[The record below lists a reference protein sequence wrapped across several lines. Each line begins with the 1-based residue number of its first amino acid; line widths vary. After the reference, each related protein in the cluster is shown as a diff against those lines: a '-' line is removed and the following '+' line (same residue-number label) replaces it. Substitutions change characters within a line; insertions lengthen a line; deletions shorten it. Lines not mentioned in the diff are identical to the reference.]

1 MRITK
6 LEITN
11 FQGLRH
17 AALDVS
23 APVLLVA
30 GHNGAGKS
38 SLLDAISHA
47 FTGKPG
53 RVAQKQH
60 IGQLI
65 TEGAKKGEARVE
77 WLDDAGEVQACGVA
91 LPSGKGSP
99 LADSPFLPFVLDASR
114 FAALDA
120 KDRRRVLFDL
130 TGASASP
137 AEVGKRLK
145 AKGIDLALFEK
156 VKPLLRSGFSAMVG
170 QAKDYASEARGAWKA
185 VTGENYG
192 SEKANGWEPEAP
204 PVIVSEEELESARAE
219 LRATAQD
226 LDEAQ
231 QTLGSSKRAH
241 ADAQARASRITA
253 LRETAA
259 LADRRR
265 NKLATDEA
273 NQDEWSEKVMAAE
286 AAASGEPAHQPLTCP
301 HCQGAVDLQAGQLV
315 AHQPPAKVADPE
327 AAKRLEE
334 YRGYLASA
342 QRAVAN
348 SRRDLKE
355 SEDAAALAAA
365 HLVKFRF
372 DATGAPVDQPM
383 PTITSGG
390 ECKRPAGAAHALG
403 LASAVLVGVGG
414 RAGQTEP
421 RSVAEPMY
429 TITAKADCGVATAF
443 MVQANGGY
451 NTTHSRPADAPI
463 STITNKGSQQQ
474 LATAHLVTLRKGSH
488 GAPVDGPLGTQTGTD
503 HHGLVAAH
511 LLHLRG
517 NCDARAADEPLHTV
531 SAGGTH
537 HGLVTAEMV
546 ASSLTPEQLD
556 GALWVSAF
564 LMRYHSTGGQWAKLD
579 DPLTT
584 ITTKDRL
591 ALVTVWISGSPYVIV
606 DIRLRMLK
614 PRELYR
620 AQGFPDSYIIE
631 RGHNG
636 QRFTL
641 SQQVHMCGNSVSPN
655 TMAAYARAN
664 DPWKRRLR
672 PTPQQ
677 AVAA

>member
-77 WLDDAGEVQACGVA
+77 WLDEAGEVQACGVA

-114 FAALDA
+114 FAALEA

-137 AEVGKRLK
+137 AEVGKRLE
-145 AKGIDLALFEK
+145 AKGLDLALFEK
-156 VKPLLRSGFSAMVG
+156 VKPLLRSGFPAAVE
-170 QAKDYASEARGAWKA
+170 QAKSYASEARGAWKA
-185 VTGENYG
+185 ITGENYG
-192 SEKANGWEPEAP
+192 SDKANGWEPEAP
-204 PVIVSEEELESARAE
+204 PAIVSEEELESARAE
-219 LRATAQD
+219 LQATAQD

-301 HCQGAVDLQAGQLV
+301 HCQGAVDLQAGALV
-315 AHQPPAKVADPE
+315 VHQPPEKIADAE
-327 AAKRLEE
+327 AAKRLPE
-334 YRGYLASA
+334 YCQYLASA

-348 SRRDLKE
+348 SQRDLDE
-355 SEDAAALAAA
+355 CLAAA
-365 HLVKFRF
+365 EQIKALEAESAEAPSAEAIANGEQAINELRQARDASRAKLVALQEAVEAGAQREASIAKAQAAHQDVVAWTGMADALSPTGIPAEILADAIGPVNELLQRLSGTAGWSPVQISADIDVTFGGRLYGLLSESERWRC
-372 DATGAPVDQPM
+372 DATLALAIA
-383 PTITSGG
+383 TISG
-390 ECKRPAGAAHALG
+390 L
-403 LASAVLVGVGG
+403 
-414 RAGQTEP
+414 
-421 RSVAEPMY
+421 
-429 TITAKADCGVATAF
+429 
-443 MVQANGGY
+443 
-451 NTTHSRPADAPI
+451 
-463 STITNKGSQQQ
+463 
-474 LATAHLVTLRKGSH
+474 
-488 GAPVDGPLGTQTGTD
+488 
-503 HHGLVAAH
+503 
-511 LLHLRG
+511 
-517 NCDARAADEPLHTV
+517 
-531 SAGGTH
+531 
-537 HGLVTAEMV
+537 
-546 ASSLTPEQLD
+546 
-556 GALWVSAF
+556 
-564 LMRYHSTGGQWAKLD
+564 
-579 DPLTT
+579 
-584 ITTKDRL
+584 RL
-591 ALVTVWISGSPYVIV
+591 ALLDRFDVLDIPARTQQAMKLFQSLAAGGEIDTLIVAGTLKEPMAKTPNWLQAVWIDAGQLV
-606 DIRLRMLK
+606 D
-614 PRELYR
+614 
-620 AQGFPDSYIIE
+620 
-631 RGHNG
+631 
-636 QRFTL
+636 
-641 SQQVHMCGNSVSPN
+641 QQ
-655 TMAAYARAN
+655 
-664 DPWKRRLR
+664 
-672 PTPQQ
+672 QQ
-677 AVAA
+677 AAA

>member
-77 WLDDAGEVQACGVA
+77 WLDESGEVQACGVA

-114 FAALDA
+114 FVALDA

-130 TGASASP
+130 TGASTSP
-137 AEVGKRLK
+137 AEVSKRLK
-145 AKGIDLALFEK
+145 TKGIDLALFEK
-156 VKPLLRSGFSAMVG
+156 VKPLLRSGFPAAVE
-170 QAKDYASEARGAWKA
+170 QAKSYASEARGAWKA

-192 SEKANGWEPEAP
+192 SDKANGGEPEAP
-204 PVIVSEEELESARAE
+204 PAIVSEEELESARAE
-219 LRATAQD
+219 LQATAQD

-241 ADAQARASRITA
+241 ADAQARASRIAA

-315 AHQPPAKVADPE
+315 PHQPPAKVADPE

-342 QRAVAN
+342 HRAVAN
-348 SRRDLKE
+348 SQRDLKE
-355 SEDAAALAAA
+355 SEDAAAQAAA
-365 HLVKFRF
+365 L
-372 DATGAPVDQPM
+372 
-383 PTITSGG
+383 
-390 ECKRPAGAAHALG
+390 E
-403 LASAVLVGVGG
+403 
-414 RAGQTEP
+414 
-421 RSVAEPMY
+421 AE
-429 TITAKADCGVATAF
+429 TAKAPSAEAI
-443 MVQANGGY
+443 ANGEQAINELRQARDRQQAKVQSLQEAFNAAAQRQDVIKQAAGF
-451 NTTHSRPADAPI
+451 HSEVCAWSALADALSPTGIPAEILADAIGPVNDTLKRLAGIAGWSPVEI
-463 STITNKGSQQQ
+463 SADIDVTFGGRLYGLLSESERWRCDTTIA
-474 LATAHLVTLRKGSH
+474 LAIATISGLRLVLLDRLDVLDLPSRNQAIALMRAMTSDREIDSVIVAGTLK
-488 GAPVDGPLGTQTGTD
+488 
-503 HHGLVAAH
+503 
-511 LLHLRG
+511 
-517 NCDARAADEPLHTV
+517 EPM
-531 SAGGTH
+531 AK
-537 HGLVTAEMV
+537 
-546 ASSLTPEQLD
+546 TPEWLQ
-556 GALWVSAF
+556 A
-564 LMRYHSTGGQWAKLD
+564 
-579 DPLTT
+579 
-584 ITTKDRL
+584 
-591 ALVTVWISGSPYVIV
+591 VWIDG
-606 DIRLRMLK
+606 
-614 PRELYR
+614 
-620 AQGFPDSYIIE
+620 
-631 RGHNG
+631 GHIAG
-636 QRFTL
+636 QDH
-641 SQQVHMCGNSVSPN
+641 QK
-655 TMAAYARAN
+655 AA
-664 DPWKRRLR
+664 
-672 PTPQQ
+672 
-677 AVAA
+677 

>member
-38 SLLDAISHA
+38 SLLDGVAMA
-47 FTGKPG
+47 FSGQPR
-53 RVAQKQH
+53 RVSLKKEMDK
-60 IGQLI
+60 LI

-77 WLDDAGEVQACGVA
+77 WLDESGEVQACGVA

-114 FAALDA
+114 FAALDT

-130 TGASASP
+130 TGASP
-137 AEVGKRLK
+137 AEVGKRVE
-145 AKGIDLALFEK
+145 AKGLDLALFEK
-156 VKPLLRSGFSAMVG
+156 VKPLLRSGFPAAVE
-170 QAKDYASEARGAWKA
+170 QAKSYASEARGAWKA
-185 VTGENYG
+185 ITGENYG
-192 SEKANGWEPEAP
+192 SDKANGWEPEAP

-315 AHQPPAKVADPE
+315 PHQPPAKVADPE

-334 YRGYLASA
+334 YRAYLASA

-348 SRRDLKE
+348 SQRDLKE
-355 SEDAAALAAA
+355 SEDAAAQAAA
-365 HLVKFRF
+365 LEAETAQAPSAEAIANGEQAINELRQARDRQQAKVQSLQEAFNAAAQRQDVIKQAAGFHAEVCAWSALA
-372 DATGAPVDQPM
+372 DALSPTGIPAEILADAIGPVND
-383 PTITSGG
+383 TL
-390 ECKRPAGAAHALG
+390 KRLAGIAG
-403 LASAVLVGVGG
+403 WSPVEISADIDVTFGG
-414 RAGQTEP
+414 RL
-421 RSVAEPMY
+421 Y
-429 TITAKADCGVATAF
+429 
-443 MVQANGGY
+443 
-451 NTTHSRPADAPI
+451 
-463 STITNKGSQQQ
+463 
-474 LATAHLVTLRKGSH
+474 
-488 GAPVDGPLGTQTGTD
+488 
-503 HHGLVAAH
+503 GL
-511 LLHLRG
+511 LSESERWR
-517 NCDARAADEPLHTV
+517 CD
-531 SAGGTH
+531 
-537 HGLVTAEMV
+537 
-546 ASSLTPEQLD
+546 
-556 GALWVSAF
+556 
-564 LMRYHSTGGQWAKLD
+564 
-579 DPLTT
+579 TT
-584 ITTKDRL
+584 IALAIATISGLRL
-591 ALVTVWISGSPYVIV
+591 ALLDRFDVLDIPARTQQAMKLFQSLAAGGEIDTLIVAGTLKEPMAKTPEWLQAVWIESGHI
-606 DIRLRMLK
+606 
-614 PRELYR
+614 
-620 AQGFPDSYIIE
+620 A
-631 RGHNG
+631 GHEH
-636 QRFTL
+636 Q
-641 SQQVHMCGNSVSPN
+641 
-655 TMAAYARAN
+655 AAA
-664 DPWKRRLR
+664 
-672 PTPQQ
+672 
-677 AVAA
+677 

>member
-6 LEITN
+6 LEIAN

-77 WLDDAGEVQACGVA
+77 WLDESGEVQACSVA

-99 LADSPFLPFVLDASR
+99 LADSPFLPFVLDARR

-137 AEVGKRLK
+137 AEVAKRLE

-156 VKPLLRSGFSAMVG
+156 VKPLLRSGFSAMVS

-192 SEKANGWEPEAP
+192 SDKANGWEPEAP
-204 PVIVSEEELESARAE
+204 PAIVSKEELESARAE
-219 LRATAQD
+219 LQATAQD

-265 NKLATDEA
+265 NKLATDEKT
-273 NQDEWSEKVMAAE
+273 QDEWSEKVMAAE

-348 SRRDLKE
+348 SQRDLRE
-355 SEDAAALAAA
+355 SEDAAAQAAALEGETAQAPSAEAIANGEQAINELRQARDRQQAKVQSLQEAFNAAAQRQDVIKQAAGFHAEACAWSALADALSPTGIPAEILADAIGPVNELLQRLSGTAGWSPVQISADIDVTFGGRLYGLLSESERWRCDATLALTIATISGLRLGLLDRFDVLDIPARTQQAMKLFQSLAAGGEIDTLIVA
-365 HLVKFRF
+365 GTLKEPMAKTPAWLQAVWI
-372 DATGAPVDQPM
+372 DSGQLVDQ
-383 PTITSGG
+383 
-390 ECKRPAGAAHALG
+390 
-403 LASAVLVGVGG
+403 
-414 RAGQTEP
+414 
-421 RSVAEPMY
+421 
-429 TITAKADCGVATAF
+429 
-443 MVQANGGY
+443 
-451 NTTHSRPADAPI
+451 
-463 STITNKGSQQQ
+463 QQQ
-474 LATAHLVTLRKGSH
+474 
-488 GAPVDGPLGTQTGTD
+488 
-503 HHGLVAAH
+503 AA
-511 LLHLRG
+511 
-517 NCDARAADEPLHTV
+517 A
-531 SAGGTH
+531 
-537 HGLVTAEMV
+537 
-546 ASSLTPEQLD
+546 
-556 GALWVSAF
+556 
-564 LMRYHSTGGQWAKLD
+564 
-579 DPLTT
+579 
-584 ITTKDRL
+584 
-591 ALVTVWISGSPYVIV
+591 
-606 DIRLRMLK
+606 
-614 PRELYR
+614 
-620 AQGFPDSYIIE
+620 
-631 RGHNG
+631 
-636 QRFTL
+636 
-641 SQQVHMCGNSVSPN
+641 
-655 TMAAYARAN
+655 
-664 DPWKRRLR
+664 
-672 PTPQQ
+672 
-677 AVAA
+677 

>member
-30 GHNGAGKS
+30 GRNGSGKS

-204 PVIVSEEELESARAE
+204 PVIVSEEELESACAE
-219 LRATAQD
+219 LQATAQD

-241 ADAQARASRITA
+241 ADAQSRASRITA

-265 NKLATDEA
+265 NKLATDEKA
-273 NQDEWSEKVMAAE
+273 QDEWSEKVMAAE
-286 AAASGEPAHQPLTCP
+286 AAASGEPALQPLTCP
-301 HCQGAVDLQAGQLV
+301 HCQGTVDLQAGQLVAHQPEAAASGEPALQPLTCPHCQGTVDLQAGQLV

-348 SRRDLKE
+348 SQRDLKE
-355 SEDAAALAAA
+355 SEDAAAQAAA
-365 HLVKFRF
+365 LEAETAQAPSAEAIANGEQAINELRQARDRQQAKVQSLQEAFNAAAQRQDVIKQAAGFHAEVCAWSALADALSPTGIPAEILADAIGPVNELLQRLSGTAGWSPVQISADIDVTFGGRLYGLLSESERWRC
-372 DATGAPVDQPM
+372 DATIALAIA
-383 PTITSGG
+383 TISG
-390 ECKRPAGAAHALG
+390 L
-403 LASAVLVGVGG
+403 
-414 RAGQTEP
+414 
-421 RSVAEPMY
+421 
-429 TITAKADCGVATAF
+429 
-443 MVQANGGY
+443 
-451 NTTHSRPADAPI
+451 
-463 STITNKGSQQQ
+463 
-474 LATAHLVTLRKGSH
+474 
-488 GAPVDGPLGTQTGTD
+488 
-503 HHGLVAAH
+503 
-511 LLHLRG
+511 
-517 NCDARAADEPLHTV
+517 
-531 SAGGTH
+531 
-537 HGLVTAEMV
+537 
-546 ASSLTPEQLD
+546 
-556 GALWVSAF
+556 
-564 LMRYHSTGGQWAKLD
+564 
-579 DPLTT
+579 
-584 ITTKDRL
+584 RL
-591 ALVTVWISGSPYVIV
+591 ALLDRLDVLDLPSRWQALTLLRAVVMDKEIDSVIVAGTLKEPMAKTPAWLQAVWIDAGQLV
-606 DIRLRMLK
+606 D
-614 PRELYR
+614 
-620 AQGFPDSYIIE
+620 Q
-631 RGHNG
+631 HH
-636 QRFTL
+636 Q
-641 SQQVHMCGNSVSPN
+641 
-655 TMAAYARAN
+655 AAA
-664 DPWKRRLR
+664 
-672 PTPQQ
+672 
-677 AVAA
+677 

>member
-355 SEDAAALAAA
+355 SEDAAAQAAA
-365 HLVKFRF
+365 LEAETAQAPSAEAIANGEQAINELRQARDRQQAKVQSLMEAFNAAAQRQDVIKQAAGFHAEVCAWSALA
-372 DATGAPVDQPM
+372 DAL
-383 PTITSGG
+383 S
-390 ECKRPAGAAHALG
+390 PAGI
-403 LASAVLVGVGG
+403 
-414 RAGQTEP
+414 P
-421 RSVAEPMY
+421 AE
-429 TITAKADCGVATAF
+429 IL
-443 MVQANGGY
+443 
-451 NTTHSRPADAPI
+451 ADAI
-463 STITNKGSQQQ
+463 G
-474 LATAHLVTLRKGSH
+474 
-488 GAPVDGPLGTQTGTD
+488 PV
-503 HHGLVAAH
+503 
-511 LLHLRG
+511 
-517 NCDARAADEPLHTV
+517 NEPLHTV

>member
-77 WLDDAGEVQACGVA
+77 WLDESGEVQACGVA

-99 LADSPFLPFVLDASR
+99 LADSPFLPFVLDASL
-114 FAALDA
+114 FAGLKAD
-120 KDRRRVLFDL
+120 DRRKLLLSL

-137 AEVGKRLK
+137 AEVAKRLK

-204 PVIVSEEELESARAE
+204 PVIVSEDELESARAE

-348 SRRDLKE
+348 SQRDLKE
-355 SEDAAALAAA
+355 SEDAAAQAAA
-365 HLVKFRF
+365 LEAETAQAPSAEAIANGEQAINELRQARDASRAKLVALQEALEAATQREASIAKAQAAHQDVVAWTGMVDALSPTGIPAEILADAIGPVNELLQRLSGTAGWSPVQISADIDVTFGGRLYGLLSESERWRC
-372 DATGAPVDQPM
+372 DATIALAIAKLSGLRLVLLDRLDVLDLPSRNQAIALMRAMTSDREIDSVVVAGTLKEPM
-383 PTITSGG
+383 AKT
-390 ECKRPAGAAHALG
+390 PAWLQ
-403 LASAVLVGVGG
+403 AVWID
-414 RAGQTEP
+414 AGQL
-421 RSVAEPMY
+421 
-429 TITAKADCGVATAF
+429 AD
-443 MVQANGGY
+443 
-451 NTTHSRPADAPI
+451 
-463 STITNKGSQQQ
+463 QQQ
-474 LATAHLVTLRKGSH
+474 
-488 GAPVDGPLGTQTGTD
+488 Q
-503 HHGLVAAH
+503 AA
-511 LLHLRG
+511 
-517 NCDARAADEPLHTV
+517 A
-531 SAGGTH
+531 
-537 HGLVTAEMV
+537 
-546 ASSLTPEQLD
+546 
-556 GALWVSAF
+556 
-564 LMRYHSTGGQWAKLD
+564 
-579 DPLTT
+579 
-584 ITTKDRL
+584 
-591 ALVTVWISGSPYVIV
+591 
-606 DIRLRMLK
+606 
-614 PRELYR
+614 
-620 AQGFPDSYIIE
+620 
-631 RGHNG
+631 
-636 QRFTL
+636 
-641 SQQVHMCGNSVSPN
+641 
-655 TMAAYARAN
+655 
-664 DPWKRRLR
+664 
-672 PTPQQ
+672 
-677 AVAA
+677 

>member
-137 AEVGKRLK
+137 AEVAKRLK

-315 AHQPPAKVADPE
+315 AHQPPAKAADPE

-348 SRRDLKE
+348 SQRDLKE
-355 SEDAAALAAA
+355 SEDAAAQAAA
-365 HLVKFRF
+365 LEAALEAETAQAPSAEAIANGEQAINELRQARDRQQAKVQSLMEAFNAAAQRQDVIKQAAGFHAEVCAWSTLADALSPAGIPAEILADAIGPVNELLQRLSGTAGWSPVQISADIDVTFGGRLYGLLSESERWRC
-372 DATGAPVDQPM
+372 DATLALAIA
-383 PTITSGG
+383 TISG
-390 ECKRPAGAAHALG
+390 L
-403 LASAVLVGVGG
+403 
-414 RAGQTEP
+414 
-421 RSVAEPMY
+421 
-429 TITAKADCGVATAF
+429 
-443 MVQANGGY
+443 
-451 NTTHSRPADAPI
+451 
-463 STITNKGSQQQ
+463 
-474 LATAHLVTLRKGSH
+474 
-488 GAPVDGPLGTQTGTD
+488 
-503 HHGLVAAH
+503 
-511 LLHLRG
+511 
-517 NCDARAADEPLHTV
+517 
-531 SAGGTH
+531 
-537 HGLVTAEMV
+537 
-546 ASSLTPEQLD
+546 
-556 GALWVSAF
+556 
-564 LMRYHSTGGQWAKLD
+564 
-579 DPLTT
+579 
-584 ITTKDRL
+584 RL
-591 ALVTVWISGSPYVIV
+591 ALLDRLDVLDLPSRSQALTLLRAVTMDKEIDSVIVAGTLKEPMAKTPAWLQAVWI
-606 DIRLRMLK
+606 D
-614 PRELYR
+614 
-620 AQGFPDSYIIE
+620 A
-631 RGHNG
+631 G
-636 QRFTL
+636 QL
-641 SQQVHMCGNSVSPN
+641 ADQQ
-655 TMAAYARAN
+655 
-664 DPWKRRLR
+664 
-672 PTPQQ
+672 QQ
-677 AVAA
+677 AAA

>member
-77 WLDDAGEVQACGVA
+77 WLDESGEVQACGVA

-114 FAALDA
+114 FAALDT

-137 AEVGKRLK
+137 AEVSKRLA

-156 VKPLLRSGFSAMVG
+156 VKPLLRSGFPAAVE
-170 QAKDYASEARGAWKA
+170 QAKSYASEARGAWKA

-241 ADAQARASRITA
+241 ADAQARASRIAA

-286 AAASGEPAHQPLTCP
+286 AAASSEPAHQPLTCP

-315 AHQPPAKVADPE
+315 PHQPPAKVADPE

-348 SRRDLKE
+348 SQRDLKE
-355 SEDAAALAAA
+355 SEDAAAQAAA
-365 HLVKFRF
+365 LEAETAQAPSAEAIANGEQAINELRQARDRQQAKVQSLQEAFNAAAQRQDVIKQAAGFHSEVCAWSALADALSPTGIPAEVLADAIGPVNELLQRLSGTAGWTPVQISADIDVTFGGRLYDLLSESERWRC
-372 DATGAPVDQPM
+372 DAT
-383 PTITSGG
+383 I
-390 ECKRPAGAAHALG
+390 AL
-403 LASAVLVGVGG
+403 A
-414 RAGQTEP
+414 
-421 RSVAEPMY
+421 
-429 TITAKADCGVATAF
+429 I
-443 MVQANGGY
+443 
-451 NTTHSRPADAPI
+451 
-463 STITNKGSQQQ
+463 
-474 LATAHLVTLRKGSH
+474 
-488 GAPVDGPLGTQTGTD
+488 
-503 HHGLVAAH
+503 
-511 LLHLRG
+511 
-517 NCDARAADEPLHTV
+517 
-531 SAGGTH
+531 
-537 HGLVTAEMV
+537 
-546 ASSLTPEQLD
+546 
-556 GALWVSAF
+556 
-564 LMRYHSTGGQWAKLD
+564 AKLSG
-579 DPLTT
+579 L
-584 ITTKDRL
+584 RL
-591 ALVTVWISGSPYVIV
+591 ALLDRFDVLDIPARTQQAMKLFQSLAAGGEIDTLIVAGTLKEPMAKTPAWLQAVWI
-606 DIRLRMLK
+606 D
-614 PRELYR
+614 
-620 AQGFPDSYIIE
+620 A
-631 RGHNG
+631 G
-636 QRFTL
+636 QL
-641 SQQVHMCGNSVSPN
+641 ADQQHQ
-655 TMAAYARAN
+655 AAA
-664 DPWKRRLR
+664 
-672 PTPQQ
+672 
-677 AVAA
+677 